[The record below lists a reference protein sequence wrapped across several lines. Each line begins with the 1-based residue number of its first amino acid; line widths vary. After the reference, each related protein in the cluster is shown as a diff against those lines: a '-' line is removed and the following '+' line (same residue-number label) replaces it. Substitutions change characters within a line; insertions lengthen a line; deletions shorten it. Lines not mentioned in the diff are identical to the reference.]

1 MVAMAPVTYPQK
13 YLGISRNLST
23 HQGLLEAAGW
33 HCFRIRSR
41 IGTGKAAFETACG
54 RLMAWE
60 MQRHAGLRPLIDD
73 HTVTLHLGPIKHRCF
88 IVHAEQTAESACVS
102 YGTMPGHWESG
113 EESFRVWMEA
123 DAVWAECPAFFPA
136 TVLGHQS
143 RWPSGAPRTADHG
156 PPLLRRTSHVG
167 LKPPLSPA
175 LG

>member
-13 YLGISRNLST
+13 YIGISRNLST

-123 DAVWAECPAFFPA
+123 DAVWAECAAFSRPQSWVTKIGGPVA
-136 TVLGHQS
+136 RLGQ
-143 RWPSGAPRTADHG
+143 RIMARRYLGA
-156 PPLLRRTSHVG
+156 LVTSD
-167 LKPPLSPA
+167 
-175 LG
+175 